1 MGAFDEQGYFSTWS
15 IVHFLAGFVPH
26 LIFVWAHTSV
36 ATWVSLFVVTV
47 GSLVFELVENN
58 RNTGV
63 EMWRFLGYTPS
74 SYHVDTV
81 QNSITDVIC
90 AEFGWLTV
98 QIVSLVS
105 TSTAVLGVLIGVAG
119 ALFVTWAVLFYYER
133 RTVLLP
139 AAPQPVRIAPAALR
153 PFK

>member
-1 MGAFDEQGYFSTWS
+1 MGAFDEQGYLSCWS
-15 IVHFLAGFVPH
+15 INHFLAGYVPH
-26 LIFVWAHTSV
+26 LIFVYTRTSI
-36 ATWVSLFVVTV
+36 AAWVSLFVVTL
-47 GSLVFELVENN
+47 GALGFELVENN
-58 RNTGV
+58 RNIGV
-63 EMWRFLGYTPS
+63 EMWRWLGYSPS
-74 SYHVDTV
+74 SYAPDTV
-81 QNSITDVIC
+81 FNSITDVIC

-105 TSTAVLGVLIGVAG
+105 TSTAVLGVLLGVAG
-119 ALFVTWAVLFYYER
+119 ALFVTWAVLFSIER